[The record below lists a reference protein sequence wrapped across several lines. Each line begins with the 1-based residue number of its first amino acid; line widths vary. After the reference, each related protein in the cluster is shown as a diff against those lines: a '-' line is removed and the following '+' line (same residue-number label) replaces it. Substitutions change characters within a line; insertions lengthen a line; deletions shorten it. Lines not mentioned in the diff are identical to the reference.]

1 MEMMKTLMEEIERLR
16 SDLAKMD
23 VGSKEYIAAGNRLD
37 SLMSKVIDVE
47 KFDSE
52 QDMRAQ
58 ELNMDAELKR
68 EQMNE
73 DKKSKWIGYGLQA
86 LGIGLPLVVTIWGT
100 NKTIKFEQEGTVT
113 TFAGKNFFNN
123 LFRKK

>member
-1 MEMMKTLMEEIERLR
+1 MEMINTLMEEIEQLR
-16 SDLAKMD
+16 SDLAGME
-23 VGSKEYIAAGNRLD
+23 VGSKEYNATADRMD
-37 SLMSKVIDVE
+37 KLMNKVIEME
-47 KFDSE
+47 KFNSE

-73 DKKSKWIGYGLQA
+73 DKKSRWIGYGLQA

>member
-1 MEMMKTLMEEIERLR
+1 MEMMETLMEEIEQLR
-16 SDLAKMD
+16 SDLTKMD

-37 SLMSKVIDVE
+37 SLMNKVIEMD
-47 KFDSE
+47 KFNSE
-52 QDMRAQ
+52 QEMRAQ

-68 EQMNE
+68 EQMNDE
-73 DKKSKWIGYGLQA
+73 KKSRWVSLGLQA
-86 LGIGLPLVVTIWGT
+86 LGIGLPLLVTIWGT

>member
-1 MEMMKTLMEEIERLR
+1 MEMMTTLMEEIEQLR
-16 SDLAKMD
+16 SDLAGMD
-23 VGSKEYIAAGNRLD
+23 ASSKEYAAKASRLD
-37 SLMSKVIDVE
+37 SLMSKVIDME
-47 KFDSE
+47 KFNSE
-52 QDMRAQ
+52 QDMKAQ
-58 ELNMDAELKR
+58 ALNMDAELKR

>member
-1 MEMMKTLMEEIERLR
+1 MEMINTLMEEIEQLR
-16 SDLAKMD
+16 SDLKGMD
-23 VGSKEYIAAGNRLD
+23 ASSKEYTVKANQLD
-37 SLMSKVIDVE
+37 SLMSKVIEME
-47 KFDSE
+47 KFNSE

-68 EQMNE
+68 EQMNDE
-73 DKKSKWIGYGLQA
+73 KKSRWVGLGLQA
-86 LGIGLPLVVTIWGT
+86 LGIGLPLLVTIWGT

>member
-1 MEMMKTLMEEIERLR
+1 MEMINTLMEEIEQLR
-16 SDLAKMD
+16 TDLAGMD
-23 VGSKEYIAAGNRLD
+23 VGSKEYIAASNRLD
-37 SLMSKVIDVE
+37 SLMSKVIDME
-47 KFDSE
+47 KFNSE
-52 QDMRAQ
+52 QDLRAQ
-58 ELNMDAELKR
+58 EINIETELKR
-68 EQMNE
+68 EQMNDE
-73 DKKSKWIGYGLQA
+73 KKSKWVSLGLQA